1 MTTAFTYETFCDEL
15 DQIFT
20 TAELNTRLMSLSE
33 IGHVALGMALRP
45 SQGDQPTICVT
56 LVAGLTIPA
65 EVQYLAWGLVDA
77 QGDLVATGRTSPLGQ
92 FVATVP
98 EGVYRVRFVAEPTT
112 WLDRTILRRIGDYAA
127 ECDVRRYDRD
137 RTLPTPLGETWPGG
151 RRGVRVALAMGFAS
165 DDDDDGDGPRADL
178 DVGWS
183 RSGRYFHV
191 RISDEV
197 CTPEDFPFAALLLQH
212 VSPDG
217 RVLTARLTPIQHQPH
232 GGAAGHW
239 IAVEE
244 RSALLGEAVDPSTG
258 PDEGQVIAWIVT
270 AQQPELLATISDAEL
285 SRYQTDWFV
294 RRDPRLLAGARQL
307 AAVKHQ
313 GSVH

>member
-20 TAELNTRLMSLSE
+20 QAELNTRLMSLSE

-137 RTLPTPLGETWPGG
+137 RTLPTPLAETWPGG
-151 RRGVRVALAMGFAS
+151 RRAVGVALDTAFSS
-165 DDDDDGDGPRADL
+165 DGDDGDELAPNV
-178 DVGWS
+178 DVGWT
-183 RSGRYFHV
+183 RNGLYFKV
-191 RISDEV
+191 RLSDAV
-197 CTPEDFPFAALLLQH
+197 CTREDFPFGMLLLQH
-212 VSPDG
+212 VSPVG
-217 RVLTARLTPIQHQPH
+217 RVIMSRLTPIQHQTDET
-232 GGAAGHW
+232 GQEGQW
-239 IAVEE
+239 ISIEE
-244 RSALLGEAVDPSTG
+244 RTTLLGEAVDTG
-258 PDEGQVIAWIVT
+258 IDSDANQVIAWIVT
-270 AQQPELLATISDAEL
+270 AQQPELLAAISEAEL
-285 SRYQTDWFV
+285 HRYQTDWFV
-294 RRDPRLLAGARQL
+294 RSDPQLLAGARQL
-307 AAVKHQ
+307 EAIKRQ
-313 GSVH
+313 SSVH